1 MALHYYRLRLFE
13 NRVQKR
19 NSAENVE
26 TRAIRIIE
34 NNTVRLK
41 IFGKS
46 KESLCGK
53 LNAANGCCTMC

>member
-1 MALHYYRLRLFE
+1 MNTYFMHYMALHYYRVRLFE
-13 NRVQKR
+13 NRVQTR

-26 TRAIRIIE
+26 NRAIRIIE

-46 KESLCGK
+46 KKVCVV
-53 LNAANGCCTMC
+53 N

>member
-1 MALHYYRLRLFE
+1 MHYMALHYYRVRLFE
-13 NRVQKR
+13 NRVQTR

-26 TRAIRIIE
+26 NRAIRIIE

-46 KESLCGK
+46 KKVCVV
-53 LNAANGCCTMC
+53 N